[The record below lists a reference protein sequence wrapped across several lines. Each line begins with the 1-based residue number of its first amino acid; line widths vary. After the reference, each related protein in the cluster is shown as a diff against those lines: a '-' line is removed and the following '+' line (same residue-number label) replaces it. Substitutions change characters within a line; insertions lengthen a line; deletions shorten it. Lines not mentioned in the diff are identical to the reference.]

1 MNEDKLHELARRY
14 MSQFPELEQLSLDEF
29 LMEYRFTLTDEQYRL
44 GVYILGS
51 IIDFED
57 EETLED
63 IV

>member
-51 IIDFED
+51 ILDND
-57 EETLED
+57 
-63 IV
+63 